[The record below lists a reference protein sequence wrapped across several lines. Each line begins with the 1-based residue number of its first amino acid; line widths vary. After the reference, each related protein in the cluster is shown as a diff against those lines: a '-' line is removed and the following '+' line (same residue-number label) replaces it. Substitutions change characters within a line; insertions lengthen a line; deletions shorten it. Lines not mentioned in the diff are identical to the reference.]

1 MKERYVRPARTGHA
15 EKGMTGNAEV
25 EGPTT
30 TTMTTVRF
38 FDSIS
43 GQQNINPVTDDAE
56 IDSR

>member
-30 TTMTTVRF
+30 TTVRF